1 MFAHTGHKKTL
12 AFLVHVFHSNVV
24 LFYGVGGCP
33 VAQVAQRCCGF
44 SIIGDIQ
51 NLTGQSPESPALADP
66 AGVGVWDGLDGA
78 KRSLPI

>member
-1 MFAHTGHKKTL
+1 M
-12 AFLVHVFHSNVV
+12 
-24 LFYGVGGCP
+24 
-33 VAQVAQRCCGF
+33 AQVAQRCCGF